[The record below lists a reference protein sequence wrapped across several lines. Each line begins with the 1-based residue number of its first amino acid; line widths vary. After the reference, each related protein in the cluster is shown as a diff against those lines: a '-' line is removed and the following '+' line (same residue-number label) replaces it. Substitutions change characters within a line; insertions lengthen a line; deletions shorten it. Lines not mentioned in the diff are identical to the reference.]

1 MINVNTKNKLNTN
14 LSLKS
19 VLLVLVYIIIIIKIL
34 TWLWGFLVIFLYGFL
49 WAHASLWELQ
59 DNKVMK
65 NLQFWPQSL
74 KVMLELIFN
83 ISNVGYLFLN
93 DVKNGAVIWGLLF
106 KGYQALSLGL
116 NIILI

>member
-1 MINVNTKNKLNTN
+1 
-14 LSLKS
+14 
-19 VLLVLVYIIIIIKIL
+19 
-34 TWLWGFLVIFLYGFL
+34 
-49 WAHASLWELQ
+49 
-59 DNKVMK
+59 MK

-93 DVKNGAVIWGLLF
+93 DVKSGAVIWGLLF

-116 NIILI
+116 NIILVGGSFSFVQKHFLG

>member
-19 VLLVLVYIIIIIKIL
+19 VLLVLVNIIIIIKIL
-34 TWLWGFLVIFLYGFL
+34 TWLWRFLVIFLYGFL
-49 WAHASLWELQ
+49 WAHARLWELQ

-116 NIILI
+116 KLILF

>member
-1 MINVNTKNKLNTN
+1 M
-14 LSLKS
+14 
-19 VLLVLVYIIIIIKIL
+19 VL
-34 TWLWGFLVIFLYGFL
+34 L

-65 NLQFWPQSL
+65 HLQFWPQSL

-83 ISNVGYLFLN
+83 KSHVGYLFLN